1 MSINSFVKNCKIN
14 LLKFADLFLMEQIL
28 TKTAAFHT
36 LGCKL
41 NFAETSTIARQ
52 LTDAGYK
59 KVSFEEPANIY
70 VINTCSVTENADREC
85 KLHVKRAMKANP
97 EGLVVILGCYAQLKP
112 EEISAIEGVDLVLGA
127 KEKFNIL
134 SYLEDLEKT
143 ENHGIIHSC
152 EIDEADFFIGSYS
165 IGDRTRAFL
174 KVQDGCDYKCT
185 YCTIPLARGIS
196 RSDTIENVVK
206 NAKEIAEKGIKEIVL
221 TGVNIGDYG
230 KGEFGNK
237 KHEHTFLDLISE
249 LDQVEGIERIR
260 ISSIEPNLLKD
271 ESIDL
276 VSKSKRF
283 VPHFHIPLQSGSD
296 DLLKKMKRRY
306 LTILYQNRINKIREV
321 MPNSCIGVDVIVGFP
336 GETEEKFLETYNF
349 LNELP
354 ISYLHVFTYSERE
367 NTEAAEMEDV
377 VPIPERKRRNKML
390 RILSEKKKMA
400 FYQTQIGKK
409 LPILWEHENKNGMMF
424 GFTENYVRVQK
435 PFDLNS
441 VNKIEFLQ
449 LQKIENDGSVSV
461 LHLFE
466 EFLSKV

>member
-1 MSINSFVKNCKIN
+1 MSTFHR
-14 LLKFADLFLMEQIL
+14 
-28 TKTAAFHT
+28 TAAFHT

-52 LTDAGYK
+52 LTDAGYE
-59 KVSFEEPANIY
+59 KVSFDEKANVY

-97 EGLVVILGCYAQLKP
+97 EGLVVIVGCYAQLKP
-112 EEISAIEGVDLVLGA
+112 EEISQIEGVDLVLGA

-134 SYLEDLEKT
+134 SYLDDLEKS
-143 ENHGIIHSC
+143 ENEGIVHSC
-152 EIDEADFFIGSYS
+152 EIEETDFFIGSYS

-196 RSDTIENVVK
+196 RSDTIENVLR
-206 NAKEIAEKGIKEIVL
+206 NATEIAAKDIKEIVL

-237 KHEHTFLDLISE
+237 RHEHTFLDLISE
-249 LDQVEGIERIR
+249 LDKVEGIERIR

-271 ESIDL
+271 ESIEL
-276 VSKSKRF
+276 VSKSRSF

-306 LTILYQNRINKIREV
+306 LTKLYNDRVNKIREV
-321 MPNSCIGVDVIVGFP
+321 MPDAAIGVDVIVGFP
-336 GETEEKFLETYNF
+336 GETEERFMETYNF

-354 ISYLHVFTYSERE
+354 ITYLHVFTYSERE
-367 NTEAAEMEDV
+367 NTEAASMDEV
-377 VPIPERKRRNKML
+377 VPVTERKKRNKML

-400 FYQTQIGKK
+400 FYQTQLGKT
-409 LPILWEHENKNGMMF
+409 LPVLWEHENKDGKMF

-435 PFDLNS
+435 DFDPAS
-441 VNKIEFLQ
+441 VNQIEFLN
-449 LQKIENDGSVSV
+449 LEKILSDGTVSV
-461 LHLFE
+461 QSSYE
-466 EFLSKV
+466 NFLAKA